1 MPRSPALRGGG
12 PRYIG
17 AEQEKKMT
25 LDNREIIKALGT
37 SREKS
42 EGTAFLLFILKLC
55 AGVTFSAFVIL
66 AAYVA
71 LVAFGE

>member
-1 MPRSPALRGGG
+1 
-12 PRYIG
+12 
-17 AEQEKKMT
+17 MT
-25 LDNREIIKALGT
+25 LDNREIIKALGK